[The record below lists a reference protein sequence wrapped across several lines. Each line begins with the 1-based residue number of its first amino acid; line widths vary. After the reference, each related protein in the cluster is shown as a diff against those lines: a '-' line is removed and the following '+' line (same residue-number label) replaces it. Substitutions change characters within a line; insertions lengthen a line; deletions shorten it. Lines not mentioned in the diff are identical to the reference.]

1 MFTSAMKQPPPKS
14 RKFEEEIENYRS
26 KTDSNNSA
34 VTPWSVN
41 FHSDTPSCMYLGRRA
56 WMNMIV
62 QFGVKIC
69 CSAPPPVPFMSAPH
83 PI

>member
-1 MFTSAMKQPPPKS
+1 MPDKKLISPPIHMFTSAMKQPPPKS

-41 FHSDTPSCMYLGRRA
+41 FHSNTLSFIFLGQTA
-56 WMNMIV
+56 WMNMIDKFV
-62 QFGVKIC
+62 V
-69 CSAPPPVPFMSAPH
+69 
-83 PI
+83 